1 MRTIIWLKVTKVVD
15 EYWLLLQSL
24 PSLGEWIEITTAA
37 AGYMQCKSLPSLGEW
52 IEIKELI
59 VTLIKQMCLSLR
71 WESGL
76 KSIGLAMAVF
86 GLGVSP
92 FAGRVD

>member
-24 PSLGEWIEITTAA
+24 PSLGEWIEILPVWAA
-37 AGYMQCKSLPSLGEW
+37 HTLPEG
-52 IEIKELI
+52 
-59 VTLIKQMCLSLR
+59 LSLR

-76 KSIGLAMAVF
+76 K
-86 GLGVSP
+86 
-92 FAGRVD
+92 

>member
-1 MRTIIWLKVTKVVD
+1 MRTIIWLKVIKVVD

-24 PSLGEWIEITTAA
+24 PSLGEWIEIQ
-37 AGYMQCKSLPSLGEW
+37 MM
-52 IEIKELI
+52 EL
-59 VTLIKQMCLSLR
+59 VMELRNGLSLR

-76 KSIGLAMAVF
+76 KFITHAIVIYNGK
-86 GLGVSP
+86 VSP